1 MPIVPFDSLPASS
14 RVWVFA
20 ADRPVT
26 GASADV
32 LLAGV
37 DRFLSDWKAHGIP
50 LYCTRDWRDD
60 RFLAIGVDT
69 TREHASG
76 CSIDGLFRELRGVE
90 QEIGTKL
97 LGGGRVFYR
106 EPSGAVQTLPR
117 EDLPNAVGTGRLT
130 NRTPVFD
137 TSLTTADA
145 WRTKFE
151 LPADESWTAPLLG
164 ANAQT
169 ARG

>member
-20 ADRPVT
+20 GDPPVR

-37 DRFLSDWKAHGIP
+37 DRYLNEWKAHSMP
-50 LYCTRDWRDD
+50 LYCARDWRDD

-69 TREHASG
+69 TRENASG
-76 CSIDGLFRELRGVE
+76 CSIDGLFRELRDVE
-90 QEIGTKL
+90 REVGTQL

-106 EPSGAVQTLPR
+106 DPTGTVQAIPRADFASAV
-117 EDLPNAVGTGRLT
+117 ASGRLT
-130 NRTPVFD
+130 
-137 TSLTTADA
+137 
-145 WRTKFE
+145 
-151 LPADESWTAPLLG
+151 
-164 ANAQT
+164 
-169 ARG
+169 

>member
-1 MPIVPFDSLPASS
+1 MPIVPFDSLPGSS
-14 RVWVFA
+14 RVWIFA

-37 DRFLSDWKAHGIP
+37 DRFLSDWKAHGMP
-50 LYCTRDWRDD
+50 LYCTRAWRDD

-106 EPSGAVQTLPR
+106 DASGSVQTIAREDFAGAV
-117 EDLPNAVGTGRLT
+117 AKGSLT
-130 NRTPVFD
+130 ANTPVFD

-145 WRTKFE
+145 WRAKFE
-151 LPADESWTAPLLG
+151 LPADETWTAALLG
-164 ANAQT
+164 GTQKA
-169 ARG
+169 AR